1 MKLVRY
7 LTLHRDAAVDDQG
20 TLIFVGEECIH
31 FSVRFDDGAD
41 KAGKLRIIA
50 QGVTEVINVGCTRP
64 LVEVAVGPG
73 PGLGCRVGHCD
84 VSCGQRGVHD
94 KGWAGTSEGATRSP
108 RAESKSGETKWK
120 KKEGGQ

>member
-1 MKLVRY
+1 MKPEIFLMKLVRY

-20 TLIFVGEECIH
+20 TLIFVGEECVH

-50 QGVTEVINVGCTRP
+50 QGVTEVIEVGCTRA
-64 LVEVAVGPG
+64 LGEVAVGPG
-73 PGLGCRVGHCD
+73 PGLGCRVGHGN

-94 KGWAGTSEGATRSP
+94 
-108 RAESKSGETKWK
+108 
-120 KKEGGQ
+120 